1 MSQFSADGQPIS
13 LEAFTHRACDP
24 SASVLVE
31 ACAGSGKTWL
41 LVSRI
46 VRALLAGAAPGQILA
61 ITFTRRAAQE
71 MRSRLLADLAYL
83 AGADEPAVVAFLT
96 ARGLGA
102 QQAQRSVPQARGLY
116 ERVVT
121 APVPMTIETFHGW
134 FWRLVAHAPLGS
146 GVPFAP
152 VLLEATD
159 RLRRDAWLHFS
170 AALMRDDQAPTRQAW
185 EMLIDELGDHAAHE
199 VVGALLEQRAQWW
212 SFASGD
218 EAAARARVLALFG
231 QASEAD
237 PAGRLRAPE
246 ALAAMQALLDLLASV
261 PKPTQ
266 TMRDAVAA
274 TERCLRMPSS
284 DDAAHLEQCCAIWL
298 TKEGR
303 PKQLLSP
310 ERVSKHLAGDVLAE
324 RYANHHASWMDQ
336 LCSTL
341 RLRALWRARRIHEA
355 ALLCAQALTAQYQR
369 LKAQQQALDF
379 NDLEW
384 HAYRLLDHADSAL
397 YLQARLDARYRHILL
412 DEFQDTNALQ
422 WQVLRA
428 WLAAYGQWDGQ
439 GDVDRPSVFIVGD
452 PKQSIYRF
460 RGAQP
465 GVFEAACEL
474 LQRDF
479 AAQHLRTNVTR
490 RNARRVVEV
499 LNAVMSPANA
509 LYQRQSTVQGSEGRF
524 VLLPLAQAGPPLA
537 PASDELRDVLTTA
550 RDQRER
556 DAHYREGRALAGQLA
571 QLLCGMRVDC
581 EAELGG
587 QREATWADVLLLVR
601 RRTHLADYERALRDA
616 GVPYVSDR
624 RGGLLGTLEAEDLCA
639 LLGFLITPA
648 DDLKLAHALRSPI
661 FGCSDAALMS
671 LLRLPGRGLW
681 QRLGAAL
688 ADAAAAPEASLRR
701 AHALLTRWAD
711 RAGVLPV
718 HDLLDNIYFE
728 GDVRRRYAQVV
739 PSVLQ
744 SQVQANLDAFIELA
758 LSLDAGR
765 YPSLSRFID
774 ELAHLKN
781 HASDEAPDEGAAH
794 VSNALRILTI
804 HAAKGLEAEV
814 VALADTHVRTRADG
828 QEVLVVWPPQASRPE
843 HVSILTADLEAQDD
857 PRGAWLAKETAQ
869 HAQEDWNLLYVA
881 ATRARQAL
889 VVSGVAPAK
898 SELTDTWYTR
908 MQMAQTLS
916 EVPAQALAPALAL
929 GQRQVADFLPDP
941 CPVGE
946 PLMQEEDSEAQR
958 LGRYWHALLEDETFA
973 DGEQTLAWCDELGA
987 AQRVRAQQAARLVRA
1002 CHPQFFGAAARAEV
1016 EIVNEHGELLRLDR
1030 LAELPEAL
1038 WIIDFKWQVG
1048 ADQRAIY
1055 EAQVRRYGQALA
1067 AIRPDKPIR
1076 LGLIDADGKLI
1087 EVMQM

>member
-1 MSQFSADGQPIS
+1 MSQFSADGRPIS

-24 SASVLVE
+24 DVSVLVE

-46 VRALLAGAAPGQILA
+46 VRALLAGAAPSQILA

-83 AGADEPAVVAFLT
+83 AGADEPAVVAFLM
-96 ARGLGA
+96 ARGLSA

-116 ERVVT
+116 ERVMT
-121 APVPMTIETFHGW
+121 APAPISIETFHGW

-159 RLRRDAWLHFS
+159 RLRRDAWLHLS

-199 VVGALLEQRAQWW
+199 LVGALLEQRAQWW

-218 EAAARARVLALFG
+218 EAAARERVLAVFG
-231 QASEAD
+231 QASDTD
-237 PAGRLRAPE
+237 PAARLRAPE

-261 PKPTQ
+261 SKPTQ
-266 TMRDAVAA
+266 TMREAMAA
-274 TERCLRMPSS
+274 TERCLRTPSS
-284 DDAAHLEQCCAIWL
+284 DDATHCDQCCAIWL
-298 TKEGR
+298 TKEGC
-303 PKQLLSP
+303 PKQWLLP
-310 ERVSKHLAGDVLAE
+310 ERVKKHLADDALAA
-324 RYANHHASWMDQ
+324 RYAIQHASWMEQ
-336 LCSTL
+336 LRSTV
-341 RLRALWRARRIHEA
+341 RLRALWRARRIHES

-384 HAYRLLDHADSAL
+384 HAHRLLGHADSAL

-428 WLAAYGQWDGQ
+428 WLAAYGQWDDQ
-439 GDVDRPSVFIVGD
+439 GDVDRPSVFVVGD

-490 RNARRVVEV
+490 RNALRVVQV

-509 LYQRQSTVQGSEGRF
+509 LYQTQSTVQGSEGRF
-524 VLLPLAQAGPPLA
+524 VLLPLAQAGSQPA
-537 PASDELRDVLTTA
+537 PAPDELRDVLTTA
-550 RDQRER
+550 RVQRER

-571 QLLCGMRVDC
+571 ELLRGMRVDC
-581 EAELGG
+581 DTEPGG
-587 QREATWADVLLLVR
+587 QREATWSDVLLLVR

-648 DDLKLAHALRSPI
+648 DDLKLAHALRSPV

-671 LLRLPGRGLW
+671 LLRMPGRGLW
-681 QRLGAAL
+681 QRLAAAL
-688 ADAAAAPEASLRR
+688 VEAAEADETLRR
-701 AHALLTRWAD
+701 AHALLTRWID
-711 RAGVLPV
+711 RAAVLPV
-718 HDLLDNIYFE
+718 HDLLDTIYFE
-728 GDVRRRYAQVV
+728 GDVRRRYAQVA

-781 HASDEAPDEGAAH
+781 HARDEAPDEGAAH

-843 HVSILTADLEAQDD
+843 HVSIMTGDLDAHDD
-857 PRGAWLAKETAQ
+857 PRGAWLAQEAAQ

-881 ATRARQAL
+881 ATRARQTL
-889 VVSGVAPAK
+889 VVSGVAPTK
-898 SELTDTWYTR
+898 GELTDTWYTR
-908 MQMAQTLS
+908 MQMAQALS
-916 EVPAQALAPALAL
+916 EAPAQALAPKLAL
-929 GQRQVADFLPDP
+929 GQRQVADFLPNP

-946 PLMQEEDSEAQR
+946 SLMQEEDSEAQR
-958 LGRYWHALLEDETFA
+958 LGRYWHALLEDEDA
-973 DGEQTLAWCDELGA
+973 AVGDDQALIGGDELGA
-987 AQRVRAQQAARLVRA
+987 AACERAQQAARQVRA
-1002 CHPQFFGAAARAEV
+1002 RHPRFFGATARAEV
-1016 EIVNEHGELLRLDR
+1016 EIVNDDGALLRLDR
-1030 LAELPEAL
+1030 LVELPEAL
-1038 WIIDFKWQVG
+1038 WIIDFKWHIG
-1048 ADQRAIY
+1048 AGQRAAY

-1076 LGLIDADGKLI
+1076 LGLIDADGELV
-1087 EVMQM
+1087 EVAQI